1 LRNTPITPDT
11 LQVRVSRPF
20 VHRNTTDAGCRLD
33 LDIPGSHAL
42 MADRRTRIVRVI
54 ARLNVGGPTRH
65 VVWLTEALNN
75 SEFETTL
82 VTGVVPPGEDDMTDF
97 AKQHHVAPLVIREM
111 SREISPRDAITVWKF
126 YRLLLTLRP
135 DIVHTHTAKAGTI
148 GRVAGLMYRFL
159 TPSLLI
165 GRPRRCRFI
174 HTYHGHIFHSYYGPL
189 KTRLFLAIEKALA
202 RLNTDRLLVLSEQQL
217 REIRDTFGVGR
228 PHQFAIVPLGID
240 IDAVRGNECAR
251 RDLRRELG
259 IDEETPI
266 IGIVGRIAAI
276 KNHELFLRTAALFPR
291 HAARFVIFGDGAE
304 RLALEKR
311 AAEIGVADR
320 VLFAGTR
327 EPASIYA
334 SLDITALTSRNE
346 GTPLS
351 LIESMANGRPIVS
364 TAVGGVIDLLGAVED
379 SVTEGDIR
387 YESRERGLTVGSGDA
402 ASLAAAIARLLRDT
416 PLRERLGARG
426 RVFVE
431 TFYSKDRLVADIARV
446 SRELTV

>member
-1 LRNTPITPDT
+1 VTR
-11 LQVRVSRPF
+11 RPLL
-20 VHRNTTDAGCRLD
+20 AG
-33 LDIPGSHAL
+33 
-42 MADRRTRIVRVI
+42 RRTKIVRVI

-75 SEFETTL
+75 EEFETTL
-82 VTGVVPPGEDDMTDF
+82 VTGVVPPGEDDMTEF
-97 AKQHHVAPLVIREM
+97 AKRHGVEPLVIKEM

-126 YRLLLTLRP
+126 YRLLLKQRP

-159 TPSLLI
+159 TLSLLI

-174 HTYHGHIFHSYYGPL
+174 HTYHGHIFHSYYGRL
-189 KTRLFLAIEKALA
+189 KTRFFLTIEKALA
-202 RLNTDRLLVLSEQQL
+202 LLNTDRLIVLSEQQL

-228 PHQFAIVPLGID
+228 PRQFAIVPLGID
-240 IDAVRGNECAR
+240 IDAVRADECAR
-251 RDLRRELG
+251 RELRQELG
-259 IDEETPI
+259 VDEETPI

-291 HAARFVIFGDGAE
+291 HAARFVIFGDGVE
-304 RLALEKR
+304 RPALEKR
-311 AAEIGVADR
+311 ATALGVADR

-334 SLDITALTSRNE
+334 SIDITALTSLNE

-351 LIESMANGRPIVS
+351 LIESMANARPIVS
-364 TAVGGVIDLLGAVED
+364 TAVGGVIDLLGAVEESIAD
-379 SVTEGDIR
+379 GDVR
-387 YESRERGLTVGSGDA
+387 YESRERGLTVGSGDE
-402 ASLAAAIARLLRDT
+402 ASLAAAIARLLHDA

-426 RVFVE
+426 KAFVE
-431 TFYSKDRLVADIARV
+431 KHYSKDRLVADIIRI